1 MKNNKNFEIFLL
13 FIIIILVHSY
23 IPTVKETIS
32 DIGSAD
38 FNWQPTK
45 CVFEG
50 INHYT
55 SYLIRDGTCPVFYS
69 QNGEYAQGLYILLY
83 PFTLI
88 SWDKAQVI
96 WMVLN
101 ITLLFFTIFF
111 MCKRFELN
119 KFESLFI
126 FFLVFYVI
134 VTRVHL
140 IMGQHTILALA
151 FMSLPFIWKSNVT
164 YILSG
169 ISYFK
174 YNIGYALFLLF
185 VISKKYKILFLS
197 LMPCITGWLI
207 YSFITDTHIFENLF
221 QPLKLTF
228 ANLEIGNTLNNPF
241 LFSFIRNISFFSNY
255 NYFIIFILSILFNLY
270 MLSKIKKI
278 TDDLLKLSLICI
290 LVLISTPH
298 WGHDNVLL
306 IPFLIYSVKNYNLN
320 LTLFRFNLFF
330 CIYFLHLYKGV
341 QMYFIQIL
349 LLLKFDSNFVKLA
362 NPTIDFIN
370 IIILLTFLIL
380 NLSFDKKLTNK

>member
-1 MKNNKNFEIFLL
+1 
-13 FIIIILVHSY
+13 
-23 IPTVKETIS
+23 
-32 DIGSAD
+32 
-38 FNWQPTK
+38 
-45 CVFEG
+45 
-50 INHYT
+50 
-55 SYLIRDGTCPVFYS
+55 
-69 QNGEYAQGLYILLY
+69 
-83 PFTLI
+83 
-88 SWDKAQVI
+88 
-96 WMVLN
+96 
-101 ITLLFFTIFF
+101 
-111 MCKRFELN
+111 
-119 KFESLFI
+119 
-126 FFLVFYVI
+126 
-134 VTRVHL
+134 
-140 IMGQHTILALA
+140 
-151 FMSLPFIWKSNVT
+151 
-164 YILSG
+164 
-169 ISYFK
+169 
-174 YNIGYALFLLF
+174 
-185 VISKKYKILFLS
+185 
-197 LMPCITGWLI
+197 MPCITGWLI

-380 NLSFDKKLTNK
+380 NLSFNKKLTNK

>member
-55 SYLIRDGTCPVFYS
+55 SYLNRDGICPVFYS

-151 FMSLPFIWKSNVT
+151 FMSLPFIWKSNIT

-380 NLSFDKKLTNK
+380 NLSFNKKLTNK